1 MLVGRDDDRGD
12 FRPRDE
18 RAEIAG
24 DEIGADLLRDLVGA
38 RGPGLGEPDPIDL
51 RVPRGDLAAEQAD
64 PAGADDGEP
73 DAFRCFFDGCLPYSS
88 CPALCQASTII
99 VDRPGW
105 PGQAGTSQDKPGQA
119 RTSQD
124 KPGQARP

>member
-1 MLVGRDDDRGD
+1 MQMLVGRDDDRGD

-38 RGPGLGEPDPIDL
+38 RGPGLGEPDPVDL

-73 DAFRCFFDGCLPYSS
+73 DALRCFFDACLPCVS
-88 CPALCQASTII
+88 
-99 VDRPGW
+99 
-105 PGQAGTSQDKPGQA
+105 
-119 RTSQD
+119 
-124 KPGQARP
+124 